1 MSEKLE
7 EETEEFIDEP
17 IKVVKQQPEPSPAI
31 SSDLVS
37 PIDLHLRSNYSDDG
51 YYDVEDL
58 FKQAYQLHMEVISI
72 TDHNCARAN
81 AAAVRFAPMYNIQY
95 IPGVEIDTQWKG
107 HRVRILGYYIDWTK
121 DIFDEIER
129 ESLMREKQVSIER
142 TQKFEDFCGIHID
155 VESLMQTSR
164 FQTITAQDITKMVF
178 HNKRVRELS
187 FVKKYLESSKN
198 ETQAR
203 RRFARDVFGKGGPC
217 YVTASYPALGDMVK
231 AIHDAGGIAI
241 LSSWNM
247 DHIHDE
253 EIETMMELGIDGIE
267 CFSPRIHEATMTSLL
282 RIVKKH
288 SAFVTCGSDFHG
300 PNRPKFKMGHCCCPE
315 KAWPLVRI
323 LSEALK

>member
-1 MSEKLE
+1 MNHQCPKKLE

-241 LSSWNM
+241 FIQL
-247 DHIHDE
+247 E
-253 EIETMMELGIDGIE
+253 Y
-267 CFSPRIHEATMTSLL
+267 
-282 RIVKKH
+282 
-288 SAFVTCGSDFHG
+288 GSY
-300 PNRPKFKMGHCCCPE
+300 
-315 KAWPLVRI
+315 
-323 LSEALK
+323 S